1 MTMTYHDC
9 PGPGCTARVP
19 YEMLACRRHWRQVP
33 QRLQNRVYAT
43 WEDSAYA
50 RWPLDEHAEAIQ
62 AAIATM
68 RPL

>member
-1 MTMTYHDC
+1 MTYHDC
-9 PGPGCTARVP
+9 PGPGCKAKVP

-43 WEDSAYA
+43 WKDGDGAGSG
-50 RWPLDEHAEAIQ
+50 EHTEAIE